1 MQSKR
6 VKNLITNSVILSL
19 PGFFSIFLSLLSIPI
34 HLNYAGLENLG
45 NYLLFHI
52 LLSLSLLLNLGIS
65 KSVVIS
71 SNFEKKNLNKI
82 SYDAV
87 IYSFRVILG
96 VIIFYFPVKILLNE
110 YFSTNFLIELFFV
123 GIIFSIIFLSF
134 EGILQ
139 GNKFF
144 KNISI
149 INFIFYSLSLS
160 LPSIL
165 LIFFN
170 NLNLFELLFLS
181 ISIKVFTILFLIIY
195 FIKNNLIIKNNNKI
209 FFKYFKKNS
218 PWLTLNSALI
228 QLYEMLDKYLVNIF
242 MGASFM
248 AIYSIPQQL
257 TGKLSIISKAL
268 STFLLPNM
276 TNKNQQDEFFYS
288 LDVFIKYIPILIF
301 ILFPFYPII
310 LDIWLGNQYSV
321 QIYELTKI
329 FSLIAI
335 YSSISHILITKFEA
349 DQNSKKNFRIELFF
363 LPFFL
368 IILAYLVFNMT
379 SLILISLLILIKE
392 IYLVLLRFIFYS
404 SKIKKIKNYL
414 INIST
419 FPIILLLSFFNMYLF
434 YVLLIILIIITIK
447 NVKQIN

>member
-6 VKNLITNSVILSL
+6 VKNLISNSVILSL

-34 HLNYAGLENLG
+34 HLKFAGLENLG

-87 IYSFRVILG
+87 IYSLRIILG
-96 VIIFYFPVKILLNE
+96 VIIFYFPIKILLNE
-110 YFSTNFLIELFFV
+110 YFRTDFLVELFFV
-123 GIIFSIIFLSF
+123 GIIISIIFLSF

-195 FIKNNLIIKNNNKI
+195 FIRNNLIIKNNNKI

-257 TGKLSIISKAL
+257 TGKLSIISKAF
-268 STFLLPNM
+268 SAFLLPNM
-276 TNKNQQDEFFYS
+276 SNKNQQYEFFYS
-288 LDVFIKYIPILIF
+288 LEVFIKYIPILIF

-310 LDIWLGNQYSV
+310 LSIWLGNQYSV
-321 QIYELTKI
+321 EIYELTKI

-335 YSSISHILITKFEA
+335 YSCISHILITKFEA

-368 IILAYLVFNMT
+368 IILAYLVFNMS

-404 SKIKKIKNYL
+404 SKIRKIRNYL

-447 NVKQIN
+447 NVKQNN

>member
-288 LDVFIKYIPILIF
+288 LEVFIKYIPILIF
-301 ILFPFYPII
+301 TLFPFYPII
-310 LDIWLGNQYSV
+310 INIWLGDQYSV